1 MRKQY
6 NTAQRKAVIDC
17 LLHAHGH
24 MTAAAVCAALSES
37 GHKVSSATV
46 YRQLEKLVDEGVAV
60 KSVPAGEKS
69 ACFEVIDRDACEAV
83 RCYHMKCT
91 TCGKLIHLDCD
102 EVEKLCAHM
111 LDEHGFRIDMTSTVL
126 FGTCKEC
133 AAHAADSGRSD
144 V

>member
-6 NTAQRKAVIDC
+6 NTAQRKAIIDC
-17 LLHAHGH
+17 LLQVHGH
-24 MTAAAVCAALSES
+24 MTAAAVRAALAES
-37 GHKVSSATV
+37 GHKVSPATV

-60 KSVPAGEKS
+60 KSTPIGEKS
-69 ACFEVIDRDACEAV
+69 ACFEIIDRGACEAA

-102 EVEKLCAHM
+102 EVEKLCTHM
-111 LDEHGFRIDMTSTVL
+111 LDKHGFCIDMTSTVL

-133 AAHAADSGRSD
+133 SARADGLGRND
-144 V
+144 A